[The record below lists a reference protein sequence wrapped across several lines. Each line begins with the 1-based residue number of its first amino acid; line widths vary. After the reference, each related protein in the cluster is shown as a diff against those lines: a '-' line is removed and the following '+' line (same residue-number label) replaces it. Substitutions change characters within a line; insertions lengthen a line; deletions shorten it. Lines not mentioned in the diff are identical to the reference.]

1 MRNTLRCAGL
11 YFATAM
17 AAVVHGGTITGT
29 VTARGAE
36 EAGSAGGGNYASRR
50 YKFAEKIDYD
60 RLEDFV
66 IYIDQPMP
74 AVAGAKEEPA
84 KVVQKDA
91 AFEPHVLPV
100 AAGTTV
106 RWPNEDDI
114 FHNAFSMSDTKEFDL
129 GLYKKEKEPAL
140 VFDKPGRVDVFCGI
154 HSKMHCIVLV
164 VPNRYF
170 AIADARRRFT
180 IRDVPAGTYKL
191 RAWHERLPAR
201 TVEVVVPETGEVT
214 VDMVLGLGELP
225 KY

>member
-1 MRNTLRCAGL
+1 
-11 YFATAM
+11 
-17 AAVVHGGTITGT
+17 
-29 VTARGAE
+29 
-36 EAGSAGGGNYASRR
+36 
-50 YKFAEKIDYD
+50 
-60 RLEDFV
+60 
-66 IYIDQPMP
+66 
-74 AVAGAKEEPA
+74 
-84 KVVQKDA
+84 
-91 AFEPHVLPV
+91 
-100 AAGTTV
+100 
-106 RWPNEDDI
+106 
-114 FHNAFSMSDTKEFDL
+114 MSDTKEFDL

-170 AIADARRRFT
+170 AMADARRRFT